1 MKLEDQVVS
10 LDLAKRLKELGV
22 KQKSHFIWAN
32 GGYKWF
38 VSPDHEIIR
47 INDPGYA
54 QPWPS
59 AFTVAEMGEMLP
71 PGIASFQERMAN
83 TQAEIKKWFCAYE
96 EEADD
101 HGPVIN
107 PRVENADTEADA
119 RAKMLIY
126 LIEKGMVKP

>member
-59 AFTVAEMGEMLP
+59 AFTVAELGEMLP
-71 PGIASFQERMAN
+71 HNYSTWRRTNNDREWWVSDLATGRYGEHTA
-83 TQAEIKKWFCAYE
+83 T
-96 EEADD
+96 
-101 HGPVIN
+101 
-107 PRVENADTEADA
+107 TEADS

-126 LIEKGMVKP
+126 LIEKGLVKP